1 MQNIL
6 NTNGLVLWDETEIKF
21 REYATSRIAYI
32 IEFILKQ
39 ENKAWDFRRIESSC
53 LIPTALI
60 NPNYD
65 SSDYFSIE
73 DSYLALRPETTA
85 VSYRYAETLLK
96 SGKYPPICIWQIGKS
111 FRNEQDQVTKNMRLK
126 EFHQLEF
133 QCIFSTDTKNDYM
146 EVLLRPLANVV
157 TELLG
162 MESRIV
168 ASDRLPSYSEKT
180 MDIEVNNG
188 DKWMEVASI
197 SLRNDFDHVIMIGKQ
212 NRTFKVLEVAFGMD
226 RLVYNRFKN
235 STQ

>member
-1 MQNIL
+1 
-6 NTNGLVLWDETEIKF
+6 
-21 REYATSRIAYI
+21 
-32 IEFILKQ
+32 
-39 ENKAWDFRRIESSC
+39 
-53 LIPTALI
+53 
-60 NPNYD
+60 
-65 SSDYFSIE
+65 
-73 DSYLALRPETTA
+73 
-85 VSYRYAETLLK
+85 
-96 SGKYPPICIWQIGKS
+96 
-111 FRNEQDQVTKNMRLK
+111 
-126 EFHQLEF
+126 
-133 QCIFSTDTKNDYM
+133 M

-212 NRTFKVLEVAFGMD
+212 NRKFKVLEVAFGMD